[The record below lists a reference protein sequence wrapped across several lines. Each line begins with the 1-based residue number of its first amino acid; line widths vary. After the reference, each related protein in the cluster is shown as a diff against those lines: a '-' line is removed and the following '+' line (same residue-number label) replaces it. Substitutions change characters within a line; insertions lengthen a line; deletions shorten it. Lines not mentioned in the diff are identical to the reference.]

1 MIKPEQYKQEQK
13 ISYVTMDMI
22 KGSHT
27 KREVRRFREWYSGQT
42 GILVDGSICG
52 IYTHDYERWLKDG
65 MPTCQGA
72 DWD

>member
-1 MIKPEQYKQEQK
+1 MIKPEQYKKEGN
-13 ISYVTMDMI
+13 ISYITFEMI

-27 KREVRRFREWYSGQT
+27 KREVRNFREWHGGQT
-42 GILVDGSICG
+42 GILCKNGDMG
-52 IYTHDYERWLKDG
+52 IYTHDYECWLKDG